1 MKVIGLLGGMS
12 WESTRT
18 YYNHLNTL
26 ARERLGGLNSAR
38 VLLSSVNFA
47 PLEEAMGRGDWD
59 CIAGTLCHEARQL
72 EAGGA
77 ECLLLCTNTMHKLAP
92 AIEAELSVP
101 FLHIADALGRE
112 LSSRGIDR
120 VGLLGTRFTMVEDFY
135 SARLQ
140 EGFGIGTLI
149 PDEDDIAIVDRVIFE
164 ELCLGVV
171 RDESRGKY
179 LGIMEKLM
187 ARGAGSIALACTEI
201 EMLVTPETTEIPCC
215 DTTYLHALDA
225 VNWAMGRGDG
235 R

>member
-1 MKVIGLLGGMS
+1 MKTIGLLGGMS

-26 ARERLGGLNSAR
+26 VRERLGGLNSAR
-38 VLLSSVNFA
+38 VMLSSVNFA

-59 CIAGTLCHEARQL
+59 SISEALCHEARQL

-92 AIEAELSVP
+92 AIEAGLSIP
-101 FLHIADALGRE
+101 FLHIADALGRDLASKGVTE
-112 LSSRGIDR
+112 

-135 SARLQ
+135 STRLG
-140 EGFGIGTLI
+140 EGFGIKTLI
-149 PDEDDIAIVDRVIFE
+149 PEEDDIAVIDRIIFE

-171 RDESRGKY
+171 RDESREKY
-179 LGIMEKLM
+179 LGIMGKLM

-201 EMLVTPETTEIPCC
+201 EMLITPDTTDIPCC

-225 VNWAMGRGDG
+225 VDWAMGQGGD